1 MISRLTIEN
10 FQSYRRAEIEF
21 DPGVNVIIG
30 PTDAGKSA
38 IARSIKWAARNR
50 PRGTDFR
57 SDWAK
62 ECTVKL
68 DVDEEY
74 RIIRQRTKSENL
86 YKLIDLNDS
95 NGAEMEFKAVAS
107 EVPDE
112 IQNVLKLEDLNF
124 QTQIDPFFML
134 QSSPGEVARF
144 LNEIAGLQEIDTV
157 SKNLDKYVKQ
167 KRSDQASAERQKHDL
182 EKELEKY
189 QDLEQ
194 IEKNIRKAEKLEKRA
209 KEYEDEITWIQGKL
223 SRIRDL
229 EERTKGKRK
238 IKKAK
243 LLITKASNFQK
254 AAEEK
259 GQEIRNI
266 DKISNQIANKDAQ
279 ISKNKQEL
287 TKLEKQFWANMPKI
301 CPLCGC
307 AHKEEK

>member
-21 DPGVNVIIG
+21 SPGVNVIIG

-38 IARSIKWAARNR
+38 IARAIKWAARNR

-86 YKLIDLNDS
+86 YKLIDPNDPS
-95 NGAEMEFKAVAS
+95 GAEMEFKAVAS
-107 EVPDE
+107 DVPDE
-112 IQNVLKLEDLNF
+112 IQNVLNLEDLNF

-167 KRSDQASAERQKHDL
+167 KRNDQASAERQKYDL
-182 EKELEKY
+182 EQELEKY

-223 SRIRDL
+223 NRIRDV
-229 EERTKGKRK
+229 EDRTKGKRK
-238 IKKAK
+238 VKKAK
-243 LLITKASNFQK
+243 LLITKASNFKK
-254 AAEEK
+254 AAEEN

-287 TKLEKQFWANMPKI
+287 VKLEKQFWANMPEI